1 MTTWAPTATTLKI
14 HLYKAC
20 QRCGGDLMLDREI
33 DFGAL
38 GASSDY
44 VCLQCARR
52 TPLSVVARA
61 LVPVSKQVSVAARTV

>member
-1 MTTWAPTATTLKI
+1 MTTQATTALSLKI

-33 DFGAL
+33 DFEAL

-52 TPLSVVARA
+52 TPLSAVARA
-61 LVPVSKQVSVAARTV
+61 LVPVSKQDGVVARTA